1 MAEIVNLNHAR
12 KAAARREECAKAA
25 VNRAKHGRTRAEREA
40 EARSQALRD
49 RVLDGARHE

>member
-12 KAAARREECAKAA
+12 KAAARREDRAKAA